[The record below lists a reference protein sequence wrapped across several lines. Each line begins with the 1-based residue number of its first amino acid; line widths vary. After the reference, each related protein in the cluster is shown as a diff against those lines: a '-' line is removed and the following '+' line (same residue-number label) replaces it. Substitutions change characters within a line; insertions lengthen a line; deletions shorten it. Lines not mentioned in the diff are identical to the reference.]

1 MSIDFNHAKAD
12 VQKVIDLS
20 TGTFR
25 DDFTKGAQDFVK
37 TAEGSKAVTVG
48 KINAAALESENGDTG
63 VVLLA
68 ATSQVTNAN
77 GARQDPR
84 AWRMSVTMTRDGD
97 KLKMSNVE
105 FVP

>member
-1 MSIDFNHAKAD
+1 M
-12 VQKVIDLS
+12 QKVIDLS

-63 VVLLA
+63 WCCL
-68 ATSQVTNAN
+68 
-77 GARQDPR
+77 RRRPR
-84 AWRMSVTMTRDGD
+84 
-97 KLKMSNVE
+97 
-105 FVP
+105 